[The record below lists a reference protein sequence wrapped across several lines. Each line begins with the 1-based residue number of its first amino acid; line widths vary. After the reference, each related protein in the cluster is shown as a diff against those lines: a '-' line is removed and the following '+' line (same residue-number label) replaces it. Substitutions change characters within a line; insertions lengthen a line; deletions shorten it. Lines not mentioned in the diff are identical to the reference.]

1 MLSNKSLQGIWK
13 NIIYLVFSQLNDD
26 NMEFEK
32 EKTEL
37 IDELKKKIVGDEN
50 EGSTIDF
57 TSFIFLFMTM
67 LF

>member
-1 MLSNKSLQGIWK
+1 MLYIYLPNKSLHGIWK

-50 EGSTIDF
+50 EGKYYY
-57 TSFIFLFMTM
+57 
-67 LF
+67 

>member
-1 MLSNKSLQGIWK
+1 MKDADFT
-13 NIIYLVFSQLNDD
+13 VNDD
-26 NMEFEK
+26 NMEYEK

-57 TSFIFLFMTM
+57 TCFIFLFMTI
-67 LF
+67 LFQFHEFFTFRREWG